1 MYIIEKTN
9 KIKSFHLD
17 KISIKY
23 EFFKIY
29 GFEMFKM
36 KYLINRVQC
45 NTLSQQ
51 VWWLDGR
58 GVCFHLKG

>member
-51 VWWLDGR
+51 VW
-58 GVCFHLKG
+58 